1 MNIIELTK
9 RAVELASKDEKLKER
24 TKDTVVSIV
33 MVLKNE
39 EEHSFAFAVNKG
51 KLEFLEKT
59 RADPDFQ
66 FEMSEKDY
74 SDLMTG
80 KAYGMVLM
88 ATGKM
93 RMTKGSWA
101 QIRKIVTPLGMIP
114 KAGEEIAA
122 KEESKTAK
130 PPAANKGKLNVLA
143 KVRPKLKQRVKERT
157 PDLEVANIYSQSF
170 LDSIADGLIATD
182 LEGNI
187 TAVNKAILKMNKRTK
202 EEVIG
207 KFAPEV
213 FLKPQDIEKFMKYFP
228 EVIEKGH
235 VGSFEG
241 TGIAKD
247 GTEVPTTTTVSLL
260 KDRKGKPH
268 SFLCVLRDT
277 TKTNKLINEL
287 EKSKTL
293 LDSVLNSTIDSI
305 AIVNLDGAVTRIS
318 KVSLERSG
326 YSKEEMIGNIPTFL
340 VSEKDRAKFPDLI
353 GEVIEKGF
361 VKNVEM
367 TEITKDGREI
377 PIMFNATLMRDVEGE
392 PTGIVAVARDMTELR
407 RAEEQRTAVIEA
419 MPDAL
424 VVLDLNGVILSVNPA
439 FTKMLGR
446 KPEERIGKSFDE
458 LGDSIK
464 PKDIEKFMKLLGEL
478 IEEGHVEPLETV
490 LGTKDGR
497 KLPVS
502 ITYSLVKDAKGKP
515 LNIVA
520 SLRDITE
527 LKRAEEERAEAAAIR
542 ERAAIVDAMGDGL
555 IVVDLE
561 GNITLVNKAFVKQS
575 GYKEEELIGTPV
587 VNMPTIRPGD
597 IEKVM
602 ELMKEVIEKGSAG
615 PIGMPGVRR
624 DAKEV
629 YFSFTA
635 SVLKDPKGKPIAFFG
650 VVRDITE
657 RKRAEEMLFKEHNLL
672 QALINNVPDSI
683 YFKNDKNRFIRVNKI
698 KAQHSGTTPE
708 EMIGKTDF
716 DFFPEQEAKRCFADD
731 NRVMK
736 SNRPL
741 LDRVEKITH
750 VDGTERWFS
759 TTKIPWHNE
768 RGGVIGTTGISRDIT
783 ERKKSEEALIQSE
796 RLRALGEM
804 AGGVAHDFNNLLTII
819 LGNAQLLERGIRRY
833 EVEEIKERLRVIART
848 ASEGGETT
856 RRLQQFTR
864 REVSIE
870 NFARIDLNEI
880 VREAIASTSPRW
892 KDKAEAE
899 GTTIR
904 IKQKLGKLPPLLGNR
919 SELMEVLTNLI
930 FNSLEAMPK
939 GGEITIKTE
948 AKENEAFFYFTDTGQ
963 GIPNSIKDKIF
974 DPFFTTKD
982 LKASGLGLS
991 TSYGIVTRHHGK
1003 IKVESIEG
1011 KGTTFTIS
1019 IPIPL
1024 KVSSKKKKLE
1034 EPEKISSRN
1043 ILIIDDEEGV
1053 RDILGRIFQDEGHR
1067 VTLAQAGK
1075 EGLEEFKKG
1084 DFDLVLTDLG
1094 MPKMSGWEL
1103 AKRIK
1108 EIDPSVP
1115 VGLVTGWAVALTRNK
1130 TKEKGV
1136 DFILSKPFDYAKVVR
1151 EVNAV
1156 LKSKSR

>member
-9 RAVELASKDEKLKER
+9 RAVQLASKDEKLKER

-39 EEHSFAFAVNKG
+39 EEHSFTFVVNKG
-51 KLEFLEKT
+51 KLEFFEKR
-59 RADPDFQ
+59 RANPDFQ

-170 LDSIADGLIATD
+170 LDSIADGLIVTD

-187 TAVNKAILKMNKRTK
+187 TAVNKAILKINERTK

-213 FLKPQDIEKFMKYFP
+213 FLKPQYIEKFMKYFL
-228 EVIEKGH
+228 EVIKKGH

-268 SFLCVLRDT
+268 SFLCVVRDT
-277 TKTNKLINEL
+277 TKTSKLISEL

-305 AIVNLDGAVTRIS
+305 AMVNLDGAVTRIS

-407 RAEEQRTAVIEA
+407 RAEEQRAAVIEA

-458 LGDSIK
+458 LGDTIK

-502 ITYSLVKDAKGKP
+502 VTYSLVKDAKGKP

-527 LKRAEEERAEAAAIR
+527 LKRAEEERAKAAAIR

-575 GYKEEELIGTPV
+575 GYKEEELIGTSV
-587 VNMPTIRPGD
+587 VNMPTIRPED

-602 ELMKEVIEKGSAG
+602 EFMKEVIEKGSAG

-629 YFSFTA
+629 YLSFTA
-635 SVLKDPKGKPIAFFG
+635 SVLKDPKGKPIALFA

-657 RKRAEEMLFKEHNLL
+657 RKRVEQKLRRSEQRFRELAELL
-672 QALINNVPDSI
+672 PQMVYEID
-683 YFKNDKNRFIRVNKI
+683 
-698 KAQHSGTTPE
+698 
-708 EMIGKTDF
+708 
-716 DFFPEQEAKRCFADD
+716 
-731 NRVMK
+731 
-736 SNRPL
+736 
-741 LDRVEKITH
+741 
-750 VDGTERWFS
+750 
-759 TTKIPWHNE
+759 E
-768 RGGVIGTTGISRDIT
+768 RGNFIFINRQTMECTGYTQEDIDKGLNALQMVIPEDRDMAKKELQRILSGERLGGNEYTALRKDGSTFPTIIYSSSIIRERKPVGLRGIAIDIT
-783 ERKKSEEALIQSE
+783 QRKKTEKRLIRSE

-804 AGGVAHDFNNLLTII
+804 AGGVAHNFNNLLAII

-833 EVEEIKERLRVIART
+833 ELEEIKERLRVITRT
-848 ASEGGETT
+848 ASEGGETV

-870 NFARIDLNEI
+870 NFTRIDLNEI

-892 KDKAEAE
+892 KDEAEAE
-899 GTTIR
+899 GTTVR
-904 IKQKLGKLPPLLGNR
+904 IKQKLGKLPPLLGSR

-930 FNSLEAMPK
+930 FNSLEIMPK

-948 AKENEAFFYFTDTGQ
+948 AKENEAFLHFTDTGQ
-963 GIPNSIKDKIF
+963 GIPNSIKEQIF
-974 DPFFTTKD
+974 DPFFTTKG

-991 TSYGIVTRHHGK
+991 TSYGIIKRHKGDV
-1003 IKVESIEG
+1003 KVESTEG
-1011 KGTTFTIS
+1011 KGATFTIS

-1024 KVSSKKKKLE
+1024 EVPLDTGKPRKL
-1034 EPEKISSRN
+1034 EKISPRK
-1043 ILIIDDEEGV
+1043 ILVIDDEQDVGGV
-1053 RDILGRIFQDEGHR
+1053 LEEIFQNEGHQ

-1094 MPKMSGWEL
+1094 MPEMSGWEL
-1103 AKRIK
+1103 TRRIK
-1108 EIDPSVP
+1108 EVDPKMP
-1115 VGLVTGWAVALTRNK
+1115 VGLITGWAVALTRNK

>member
-9 RAVELASKDEKLKER
+9 KAVELASKDEKLKER

-39 EEHSFAFAVNKG
+39 EEHSFTFVVNKG
-51 KLEFLEKT
+51 KLEFFEKR
-59 RADPDFQ
+59 RANPDFQ

-101 QIRKIVTPLGMIP
+101 QIRKIATPLGMIP

-170 LDSIADGLIATD
+170 LDSIADGLIVTD

-187 TAVNKAILKMNKRTK
+187 TAVNKAILKINKRTK

-228 EVIEKGH
+228 EVIKKGH

-260 KDRKGKPH
+260 KDTKGKPH
-268 SFLCVLRDT
+268 SFLCLVRDI
-277 TKTNKLINEL
+277 TKTNKLISQL

-293 LDSVLNSTIDSI
+293 LDSILNSTIDSI
-305 AIVNLDGAVTRIS
+305 AIVNLDGAITKIS
-318 KVSLERSG
+318 KVSLEKSG
-326 YSKEEMIGNIPTFL
+326 YSKEEMIGNIATFL
-340 VSEKDRAKFPDLI
+340 VSEEDRAKFPDLI

-377 PIMFNATLMRDVEGE
+377 PIMFNATLMRDAKGE
-392 PTGIVAVARDMTELR
+392 PIRIVAVARDITELK
-407 RAEEQRTAVIEA
+407 RAEEKHAAVIEA

-439 FTKMLGR
+439 LTKMLGW

-464 PKDIEKFMKLLGEL
+464 PEDIEKFMKLLGEL
-478 IEEGHVEPLETV
+478 IEKGHVEPLETV
-490 LGTKDGR
+490 LGTKDCR

-502 ITYSLVKDAKGKP
+502 VTYSLVKDAKGKP

-527 LKRAEEERAEAAAIR
+527 LKRAEEERAKAAAIR

-555 IVVDLE
+555 IVTDLE
-561 GNITLVNKAFVKQS
+561 GNITLVNKAFLKQF
-575 GYKEEELIGTPV
+575 GYKEEELVGTSA
-587 VNMPTIRPGD
+587 VNMPTIKPED

-602 ELMKEVIEKGSAG
+602 GLMKEVIEKGSAG
-615 PIGMPGVRR
+615 PIEMSGVPR
-624 DAKEV
+624 DAKKI
-629 YFSFTA
+629 YLSFTA
-635 SVLKDPKGKPIAFFG
+635 SVLKDLKGKPIALFA

-657 RKRAEEMLFKEHNLL
+657 HKKAEETLL
-672 QALINNVPDSI
+672 
-683 YFKNDKNRFIRVNKI
+683 
-698 KAQHSGTTPE
+698 
-708 EMIGKTDF
+708 
-716 DFFPEQEAKRCFADD
+716 
-731 NRVMK
+731 
-736 SNRPL
+736 
-741 LDRVEKITH
+741 
-750 VDGTERWFS
+750 
-759 TTKIPWHNE
+759 
-768 RGGVIGTTGISRDIT
+768 
-783 ERKKSEEALIQSE
+783 QSE
-796 RLRALGEM
+796 RLKALGEM
-804 AGGVAHDFNNLLTII
+804 AGGVAHDFNNLLAII
-819 LGNAQLLERGIRRY
+819 LGNAQLLERGLRRY
-833 EVEEIKERLRVIART
+833 SEEEIKERLKAIART
-848 ASEGGETT
+848 ASEGGETV
-856 RRLQQFTR
+856 RRLQRFTR
-864 REVSIE
+864 REVPTE
-870 NFARIDLNEI
+870 HFTRVDLNEI
-880 VREAIASTSPRW
+880 IKEAFRSTSPRW
-892 KDKAEAE
+892 KDETEAK
-899 GTTIR
+899 GSR
-904 IKQKLGKLPPLLGNR
+904 IKTKEKLGKLPPLSGNR
-919 SELMEVLTNLI
+919 PELMEVLTNLI
-930 FNSLEAMPK
+930 FNAVEAMPE
-939 GGEITIKTE
+939 GGEITVKTE
-948 AKENEAFFYFTDTGQ
+948 TKENEVLLYFTDDGK
-963 GIPNSIKDKIF
+963 GIPGEIKHKIF
-974 DPFFTTKD
+974 EPFFTTKGP
-982 LKASGLGLS
+982 KASGLGLS
-991 TSYGIVTRHHGK
+991 TSYGIIKRHKGDV
-1003 IKVESIEG
+1003 KVESTEG

-1024 KVSSKKKKLE
+1024 EVPLDTGKPRKL
-1034 EPEKISSRN
+1034 EKISPRK
-1043 ILIIDDEEGV
+1043 ILVIDDEEGV
-1053 RDILGRIFQDEGHR
+1053 REVLKGIFQNEGHQ

-1075 EGLEEFKKG
+1075 EGLEEFEKG

-1115 VGLVTGWAVALTRNK
+1115 VGLITGWAVAPTRNK

-1136 DFILSKPFDYAKVVR
+1136 DFILSKPFDYTKIVR